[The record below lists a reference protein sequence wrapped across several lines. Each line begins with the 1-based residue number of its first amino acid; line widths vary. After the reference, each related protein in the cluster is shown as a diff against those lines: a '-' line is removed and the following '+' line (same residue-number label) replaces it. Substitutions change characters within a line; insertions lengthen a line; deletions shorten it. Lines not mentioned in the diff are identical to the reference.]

1 MISCLALRIPYKK
14 MSKESTKDLNNE
26 HVINQTFHIQVHLI
40 QSLHCNIIR
49 MTLVHSISK
58 TKCPKIIL
66 FFTY

>member
-1 MISCLALRIPYKK
+1 
-14 MSKESTKDLNNE
+14 MSKELTKDLNNE